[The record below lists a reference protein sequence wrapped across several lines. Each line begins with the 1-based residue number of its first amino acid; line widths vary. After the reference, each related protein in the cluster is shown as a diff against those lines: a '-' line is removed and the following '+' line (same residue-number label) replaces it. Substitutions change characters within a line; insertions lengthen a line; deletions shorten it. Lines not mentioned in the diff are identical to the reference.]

1 MRERLRKLKE
11 NKGGFTLVELIV
23 VLVILAILAGML
35 IPSLTGYIDKA
46 HEKTALLEC
55 RQAVLAAQVKASE
68 EYGKGNTTVV
78 FDLTEIKELSEVP
91 GIVNTVT
98 AVDGKVTY
106 LKYTSK
112 RGIVVIYENGE
123 YRIEGKTEGGG
134 ESGDGTGGGEA
145 GTPDVGPG
153 TGENPGKGEL
163 DFTVGEVLFNADNDA
178 DVLLEEARKSNPYA
192 EITLTPGLYKV
203 GEDYYCV
210 KYNTLYGGHTSSIS
224 GNSVRINIEGIKS
237 YSELKGEAEAGD
249 VYISNGKYYVAFEGA
264 GNYQSEGIMTEF
276 SNWVEIFPKEIK

>member
-91 GIVNTVT
+91 GTVNTVT

-134 ESGDGTGGGEA
+134 ESGDGTGGGDIEGDGDIDDGGNNSS
-145 GTPDVGPG
+145 GTADFEIVGQVFSG
-153 TGENPGKGEL
+153 IDAQKYFEENRGNGENQ
-163 DFTVGEVLFNADNDA
+163 
-178 DVLLEEARKSNPYA
+178 VLLPAGA
-192 EITLTPGLYKV
+192 YKV
-203 GEDYYCV
+203 GNEYYYLINGTSYNGTTQSFQGHGV
-210 KYNTLYGGHTSSIS
+210 KINLNDAPKLFVHGNGDVNI
-224 GNSVRINIEGIKS
+224 NSV
-237 YSELKGEAEAGD
+237 Y
-249 VYISNGKYYVAFEGA
+249 VYEGKYYVALPGA
-264 GNYQSEGIMTEF
+264 TIWENPSSSSGCWG
-276 SNWVEIFPKEIK
+276 EIFPK

>member
-78 FDLTEIKELSEVP
+78 FNLTEIKELSEVP
-91 GIVNTVT
+91 GTVNTVT

-153 TGENPGKGEL
+153 AGENPGKGEL
-163 DFTVGEVLFNADNDA
+163 DFTVGEVLFNAGNDA
-178 DVLLEEARKSNPYA
+178 DVLLEEARKSDSYKW
-192 EITLTPGLYKV
+192 ITLAPGLYKV
-203 GEDYYCV
+203 GDGYYCV
-210 KYNTLYGGHTSSIS
+210 KGDTPYGGGTSSMGGS
-224 GNSVRINIEGIKS
+224 SVKINTQGIKS
-237 YSELKGEAEAGD
+237 YSELRGAAKPGD

-276 SNWVEIFPKEIK
+276 SNWVEIFPKEIN

>member
-112 RGIVVIYENGE
+112 RGMVVIYENGE

-153 TGENPGKGEL
+153 TGETPEKPGQSTGLEYQVGDVTFEAVGDIDEMLKNGGGNGVTVPRGIYKSGGEIYYVHSGMWYNGGNL
-163 DFTVGEVLFNADNDA
+163 SGHAYKLNTEEVRPYIGQSSIQLGEV
-178 DVLLEEARKSNPYA
+178 
-192 EITLTPGLYKV
+192 
-203 GEDYYCV
+203 
-210 KYNTLYGGHTSSIS
+210 
-224 GNSVRINIEGIKS
+224 
-237 YSELKGEAEAGD
+237 YSKE
-249 VYISNGKYYVAFEGA
+249 GKYYLAVDAAARATQPPAWCWE
-264 GNYQSEGIMTEF
+264 
-276 SNWVEIFPKEIK
+276 EIHPKQ